1 LIYPRLNK
9 YFKNGLWVMFLG
21 VVIWLTLTC
30 THLNHLHGTSLII
43 EKNGKNIKKHVL
55 EAIGLLHFKN

>member
-1 LIYPRLNK
+1 
-9 YFKNGLWVMFLG
+9 MFLG

-30 THLNHLHGTSLII
+30 THPNHLHGTSLII